1 MSFRDTTNRTDVHQQ
16 MDSEKRVCKV
26 CGEIVHGRSDKQ
38 YCSDYCRA
46 THFHTVNADVT
57 SYMRRVNYTI
67 RKNRSILSL
76 LNPKGRSRVH
86 KKKLME
92 YGMNFDFYTNV
103 YKTKAG
109 KTYFFCYDQ
118 GYIPLEDDF
127 YALVVKEDYVC

>member
-1 MSFRDTTNRTDVHQQ
+1 
-16 MDSEKRVCKV
+16 MDFEKRLCKV
-26 CGEIVHGRSDKQ
+26 CGEVIHGRRDKQ

-46 THFHTVNADVT
+46 SHFNAANADVT

-86 KKKLME
+86 KKKLVE
-92 YGMNFDFYTNV
+92 YGMNFDYYTNV
-103 YKTKAG
+103 YKTKTG

-127 YALVVKEDYVC
+127 YALVVKEDYVA

>member
-1 MSFRDTTNRTDVHQQ
+1 
-16 MDSEKRVCKV
+16 MDFEKRLCKV
-26 CGEIVHGRSDKQ
+26 CGEIIHGRRDKQ

-46 THFHTVNADVT
+46 SHFYTLNADVT

-67 RKNRSILSL
+67 RKNRSILSS

-86 KKKLME
+86 KKKLVE
-92 YGMNFDFYTNV
+92 FGMNFDYYTNV
-103 YKTKAG
+103 YRTKTG

-127 YALVVKEDYVC
+127 YALVVKEDYVA